1 MVLMSFRRIARVAV
15 ATTGAL
21 ISFLCLLSGAMA
33 ADPAV
38 PAAAPTSTDQPLS
51 VGQLDALVAP
61 IALYPDQLLA
71 KVLISST
78 YPLEVVEAERWVE
91 ANKGLQGS
99 ALDAA
104 LAKQDWDDNVKSLA
118 FTPTVLKMMSQQLDW
133 TQKLGDTFLSQEKD
147 VTDAVQRLRRKA
159 MDKGT
164 LKSTPQQTVS
174 VQNASDYGG
183 SGQGQ
188 IIVIEPAEPE
198 TVYVPYYDTQTVYG
212 DWAYPYYPPYYY
224 YPPPG
229 YGLAAAGIGFILGAA
244 IAGGWW
250 DCGIGWGGGGVY
262 VDHHRNFNNFNRNN
276 IGNINRD
283 NIRNGQRWNHNVD
296 HRKGVEYGNNGLRNK
311 YGRNSGRGANG
322 RQDFRGRSD
331 ANRAGSNFGNNNRGG
346 SFGNRG
352 GLDRS
357 SYGARGTGG
366 GFDGIGRGG
375 STRQFSSRGAGSMR
389 SGGMRGGGMR
399 GGGGRG
405 GGGRRR

>member
-1 MVLMSFRRIARVAV
+1 MSFRRIAGVAA
-15 ATTGAL
+15 ATSGAL
-21 ISFLCLLSGAMA
+21 FSFLLLISA
-33 ADPAV
+33 ALAANPAV
-38 PAAAPTSTDQPLS
+38 PAAAPTSTEQPLNA
-51 VGQLDALVAP
+51 GQLDALVAP
-61 IALYPDQLLA
+61 IALYPDQLVA

-91 ANKGLQGS
+91 ANQGLKGS

-104 LAKQDWDDNVKSLA
+104 LTAQSWDDNVKSLVY
-118 FTPTVLKMMSQQLDW
+118 TPTVLKMMSVQLDW

-147 VTDAVQRLRRKA
+147 VTDAIQRLRRKA
-159 MDKGT
+159 MDNGT
-164 LKSTPQQTVS
+164 LKSTAQQTVS

-183 SGQGQ
+183 SQGQ

-224 YPPPG
+224 PPPYG
-229 YGLAAAGIGFILGAA
+229 YRVAAGIGFILGAA

-296 HRKGVEYGNNGLRNK
+296 HRKGVGYGNSSLRNK
-311 YGRNSGRGANG
+311 YGRNSGPGAGG
-322 RQDFRGRSD
+322 RQDFRGRND
-331 ANRAGSNFGNNNRGG
+331 ASRAGSNFGNRGSSIGNN

-357 SYGARGTGG
+357 GYGSGGRGG

-375 STRQFSSRGAGSMR
+375 STRTFSSRGAGSMR
-389 SGGMRGGGMR
+389 SGGMRGGGGFR
-399 GGGGRG
+399 GGRGRG